1 MKRGGLEN
9 IMNFIAAELGRQ
21 NVAVV
26 NRRQPPLLPPPLLQI
41 LHQRDLII
49 HINATRRSAY
59 LLVDSMKCSDWKAEV
74 NETND
79 ASALA
84 RRMRGTTI
92 SLAMISTRV

>member
-1 MKRGGLEN
+1 MSPLYQWCLQEGQIDLLVADFNLNQNLQDGLKLQMKRGGLEN

-59 LLVDSMKCSDWKAEV
+59 LLVDV
-74 NETND
+74 RT
-79 ASALA
+79 
-84 RRMRGTTI
+84 
-92 SLAMISTRV
+92 